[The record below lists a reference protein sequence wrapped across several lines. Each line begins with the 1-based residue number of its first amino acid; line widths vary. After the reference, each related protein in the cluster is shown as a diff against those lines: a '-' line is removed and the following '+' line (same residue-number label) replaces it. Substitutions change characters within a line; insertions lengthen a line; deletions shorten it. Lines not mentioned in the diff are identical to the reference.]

1 MLTENEIKDMKFQLY
16 ERREKLTHI
25 VKSNNT
31 LSTNFHTVMDV
42 VLSIYTEKIELIDL
56 ILNYENGN

>member
-16 ERREKLTHI
+16 ERREKLSHI
-25 VKSNNT
+25 VKGNNT